1 METNGVR
8 VDIDIKEV
16 LKSKTVKSEIFLPVK
31 ELVLI
36 DEYKHQ
42 ASDFGLH
49 HFFVYVH

>member
-16 LKSKTVKSEIFLPVK
+16 LKSKTVRSEIFLPVK

-36 DEYKHQ
+36 DIYTP
-42 ASDFGLH
+42 SIRFWSLSL
-49 HFFVYVH
+49 FC

>member
-31 ELVLI
+31 EIVLI
-36 DEYKHQ
+36 DKNTL
-42 ASDFGLH
+42 SMILWSLSLFC
-49 HFFVYVH
+49 